1 MPTSIILGSRIR
13 FYRKEKKLSPGACLK
28 IHSRHLYAPLC
39 GILGPNSGYIAHYA
53 PFIWPKSP
61 TNCDAHLP
69 ESNFQTHSSSSSGGI
84 RCLKVFYSI
93 FLQTSTKI
101 REEFATVQGVSER
114 LQDFICPDHRSAES
128 PETEML
134 LPERRND
141 PCGRSAVHSGKKA
154 SGGRASSGPGG

>member
-1 MPTSIILGSRIR
+1 MRPSFGPNPHKGRLRCPTNCDAHLPESNFQTHSR
-13 FYRKEKKLSPGACLK
+13 ACLK
-28 IHSRHLYAPLC
+28 IHSWHLHAPLR
-39 GILGPNSGYIAHYA
+39 GIFGPNSGYIAHYA

-101 REEFATVQGVSER
+101 REEFATVQGVSE
-114 LQDFICPDHRSAES
+114 LLHRQNQRN
-128 PETEML
+128 
-134 LPERRND
+134 RREPLKNLD
-141 PCGRSAVHSGKKA
+141 KA
-154 SGGRASSGPGG
+154 PQNIYKW